1 MTRWK
6 TYVVAGML
14 ASIGAPLMA
23 QDLESILD
31 EADKSNEAASAKNP
45 APKAPKAYSALYY
58 VLQSKVPKPHPD
70 QSHFI
75 QLVEAGEWDKALLQ
89 YPIAFEGTPFQ
100 KTADGRALFALAHF
114 NAGMPITGLELLF
127 RVEEPGKIHSEI
139 RRLWKEAAVPSHPAW
154 DLAQITWKP
163 GFAEVFSPEVEFRVV
178 ARDLSMMKD
187 PKALLSLFSRL
198 PTKSIERARAGWQ
211 MVIAYSLNNQVEEAA
226 KVLAHVMKS
235 EPAPVSRDLMDLTAA
250 RLLYQRAMYAPAIKY
265 YEKVPRSSEYWTDAQ
280 EEMAWSFIRKG
291 EPQNAMAIS
300 KSLVNPA
307 MVSQAG
313 AEGFFVHSLSQLKVC
328 DYPGVIA
335 SLTEFSK
342 RFKERNAVL
351 ENVSKTSENKEAAKV
366 IEMLKTKKVARENL
380 GREGQALPRLVSRDE
395 RLYHFAQAAKNFEAE
410 AKAADLVYA
419 KSLAMTGLQGYF
431 DKLRKTTLDRA
442 HTAQASAQMR
452 VKELAKIESSEIKEI
467 LRKLH
472 IVEAEVIQQVA
483 VADRV
488 IDKTR
493 QPAAEKAGSTGS
505 KARDVLKFPAEDEV
519 WFDEIGNYRVNVKKA
534 CHAEGKTKS

>member
-1 MTRWK
+1 MRWK
-6 TYVVAGML
+6 TLAAAGLL
-14 ASIGAPLMA
+14 ASLSAPLMA

-31 EADKSNEAASAKNP
+31 EGDKANQAGPAKPAAAS
-45 APKAPKAYSALYY
+45 KAYSALYY
-58 VLQSKVPKPHPD
+58 VLKSKIPNPHPD
-70 QSHFI
+70 QSLFI
-75 QLVEAGEWDKALLQ
+75 QLIEAGEWDKALLQ
-89 YPIAFEGTPFQ
+89 YPIAFEGKAFQ
-100 KTADGRALFALAHF
+100 KTADGRALFALTHF

-127 RVEEPGKIHSEI
+127 RVEDPGKIHPEI
-139 RRLWKEAAVPSHPAW
+139 RRMWKEAAAPSHPAW
-154 DLAQITWKP
+154 ELAQITWKP
-163 GFAEVFSPEVEFRVV
+163 GFAEVFSPEIEFRVV

-211 MVIAYSLNNQVEEAA
+211 LVIAYSLNNQVEESA
-226 KVLAHVMKS
+226 KVLAHVMKND
-235 EPAPVSRDLMDLTAA
+235 PQPVSKDLMDLTAA
-250 RLLYQRAMYAPAIKY
+250 RLLYQRAMYTPAIRY
-265 YEKVPRSSEYWTDAQ
+265 YEKIPKTSEYWTDAQ
-280 EEMAWSFIRKG
+280 EEMAWSYIRKG

-300 KSLVNPA
+300 KSLVTPA
-307 MVSQAG
+307 MAGQAG

-328 DYPGVIA
+328 DYPGVIS
-335 SLTEFSK
+335 SLQEFSK
-342 RFKERNAVL
+342 RFKARNSAL
-351 ENVSKTSENKEAAKV
+351 EQVNAGSQNKEVAKV
-366 IEMLKTKKVARENL
+366 IEMLKAKKIARENL
-380 GREGQALPRLVSRDE
+380 GREGRDLPRMVARDE

-442 HTAQASAQMR
+442 HTAAASAQMR
-452 VKELAKIESSEIKEI
+452 VKELAKIEASEIQEI

-493 QPAAEKAGSTGS
+493 GPVPEKKGTTGA
-505 KARDVLKFPAEDEV
+505 KERDVLKFPAEDEV